1 MRLDS
6 ETRST
11 SGQEGVGEGSR
22 TKSRADASACS
33 CTMDYGKLERRW
45 DLLKA
50 RGLEGQEV
58 MEEQQDMNTV
68 IVLANHVPVRTR

>member
-1 MRLDS
+1 MRL
-6 ETRST
+6 TRKARST
-11 SGQEGVGEGSR
+11 SSQEGVVEASR

-33 CTMDYGKLERRW
+33 YTMDYGKLERRRG
-45 DLLKA
+45 LLRV

-68 IVLANHVPVRTR
+68 VVLANHVPVRTR